1 MSMSRI
7 LKRSI
12 VLTISLI
19 LFFSLSM
26 AEDCAFGTKVMPN
39 DPDLGR
45 LLKNMPNGTIIGVWD
60 IGTDIG
66 SYDAGDVVYLDTPP
80 TGIANINDIRLTSFG
95 FYRPGSKVRPN
106 HSDINAPL
114 NPLLAEMR
122 FLNLNGSQSYDI
134 YDPVYIVQSTV
145 LYQND
150 TTDPNEGK
158 MNYVPYSGSS
168 GAATA
173 QASNIANINSSTESE
188 VQKVQPGDKT
198 TDDNRHHKEPEIEE
212 TVPCSGDGS
221 VLTQKDFYE
230 HLSYAGSCEG
240 LPQTSVCL
248 IFSDNYVWTVSDRRI
263 DNAPSVVGFD
273 GNGFPIEVIRCYNA
287 DYYHILGTVLVT
299 SVAKHKKLYIQAA
312 PNRKILITSSSMIR
326 TNDIRLTSV
335 GEMDAGSRVMNFEP
349 DLNKLVAL
357 PVLISFPAKIDDY
370 ACLRVFDNN
379 GNGLYDSEDSVYLDI
394 SFPGESIFGTVSVN
408 DVRISGPSSQQ

>member
-1 MSMSRI
+1 MSMRRI
-7 LKRSI
+7 LNISI
-12 VLTISLI
+12 VLTISLV
-19 LFFSLSM
+19 LFFNISM
-26 AEDCAFGTKVMPN
+26 ASDYAFGTKVMPN
-39 DPDLGR
+39 DSDLGR

-66 SYDAGDVVYLDTPP
+66 SYDAGDVVYIDTPP

-95 FYRPGSKVRPN
+95 LYRPGSKVRPN
-106 HSDINAPL
+106 HSDINVPL

-150 TTDPNEGK
+150 IADPNEGQTD
-158 MNYVPYSGSS
+158 YVGYSGSS
-168 GAATA
+168 GGSAA
-173 QASNIANINSSTESE
+173 QASNIANINSSLESE
-188 VQKVQPGDKT
+188 MQDVPLDGPA
-198 TDDNRHHKEPEIEE
+198 DDNTHSKETEIEE
-212 TVPCSGDGS
+212 TASCTGEGS

-230 HLSYAGSCEG
+230 HLSYVGSCMG

-273 GNGFPIEVIRCYNA
+273 SNGFPIEVIRCYNA

-299 SVAKHKKLYIQAA
+299 SVAKHKTLFIQSA
-312 PNRKILITSSSMIR
+312 PTQRILITGSSMVR

-335 GEMDAGSRVMNFEP
+335 GEMEAGSRVMNFEL

-357 PVLISFPAKIDDY
+357 PVLISFPGKIDDY
-370 ACLRVFDNN
+370 ACLRVFDAN

-394 SFPGESIFGTVSVN
+394 SFPGDSIFGTVSVN

>member
-1 MSMSRI
+1 MSMRRI
-7 LKRSI
+7 LNISI

-19 LFFSLSM
+19 LFFNLSM
-26 AEDCAFGTKVMPN
+26 ASDYVFGTKVMPN

-66 SYDAGDVVYLDTPP
+66 SYDAGDVVYIDTPP
-80 TGIANINDIRLTSFG
+80 TGIANINDIRLTTFG
-95 FYRPGSKVRPN
+95 VYRSGTKVMPN
-106 HSDINAPL
+106 HSDINVPL

-150 TTDPNEGK
+150 TTYPDEGQTD
-158 MNYVPYSGSS
+158 YVGYSGLS
-168 GAATA
+168 GGSAA
-173 QASNIANINSSTESE
+173 QASNIANINSSLESE
-188 VQKVQPGDKT
+188 MQDVQPKDKT
-198 TDDNRHHKEPEIEE
+198 PDEDTHSKEAEIEE
-212 TVPCSGDGS
+212 TVPCTGDGFA
-221 VLTQKDFYE
+221 LTQEDFYE
-230 HLSYAGSCEG
+230 HLSYAGSCGG

-248 IFSDNYVWTVSDRRI
+248 IFSDNYVWPVSDRCI

-287 DYYHILGTVLVT
+287 DYYHILGTVLVK
-299 SVAKHKKLYIQAA
+299 SVAKHKTLFIQSV
-312 PNRKILITSSSMIR
+312 PNQRILITGSSMIR

-335 GEMDAGSRVMNFEP
+335 GEMEAGSRVMNFEP

-357 PVLISFPAKIDDY
+357 PVLVSFPGKSDDY
-370 ACLRVFDNN
+370 ACLRVFDAN
-379 GNGLYDSEDSVYLDI
+379 GNGLYDFEDSVYLDI
-394 SFPGESIFGTVSVN
+394 SFPGDSTFGTVSVN
-408 DVRISGPSSQQ
+408 NVRLSGPSIK

>member
-1 MSMSRI
+1 
-7 LKRSI
+7 
-12 VLTISLI
+12 
-19 LFFSLSM
+19 M
-26 AEDCAFGTKVMPN
+26 ATDYAFGTKVMPN

-45 LLKNMPNGTIIGVWD
+45 LLKNMPNGTIIGIWD
-60 IGTDIG
+60 IGTDVG
-66 SYDAGDVVYLDTPP
+66 FYDAGDIVYLDTPP
-80 TGIANINDIRLTSFG
+80 TGIANINDIRLTCFG
-95 FYRPGSKVRPN
+95 SYRCGSKVRPN

-134 YDPVYIVQSTV
+134 YDPVYIVQSTF

-150 TTDPNEGK
+150 TSNQNEGQTD
-158 MNYVPYSGSS
+158 YVTYSGSPGGS
-168 GAATA
+168 TA
-173 QASNIANINSSTESE
+173 QASNIANINSSLESE
-188 VQKVQPGDKT
+188 MQEVEPRDNT
-198 TDDNRHHKEPEIEE
+198 ADDDTYSKETEIEE
-212 TVPCSGDGS
+212 AVPCSGNGL
-221 VLTQKDFYE
+221 VLAQKDFYE
-230 HLSYAGSCEG
+230 HLSYSGNCMD

-287 DYYHILGTVLVT
+287 DYYHILGTVLVA
-299 SVAKHKKLYIQAA
+299 SMAKHKTLFIQSA
-312 PNRKILITSSSMIR
+312 PSQKILITSSSMIH

-335 GEMDAGSRVMNFEP
+335 GEMKAGSRVLNFEP

-357 PVLISFPAKIDDY
+357 PVLISFPGKTDDY
-370 ACLRVFDNN
+370 ARLRVFDAN

-394 SFPGESIFGTVSVN
+394 SFPSYSTFGTVSIN
-408 DVRISGPSSQQ
+408 DVRISQ

>member
-1 MSMSRI
+1 VSMRRI
-7 LKRSI
+7 LNISI
-12 VLTISLI
+12 VVIICLI
-19 LFFSLSM
+19 LFFNLSM
-26 AEDCAFGTKVMPN
+26 ASDYAFGTKVMPN

-45 LLKNMPNGTIIGVWD
+45 LLKNMPNGTIISVWD

-66 SYDAGDVVYLDTPP
+66 SYDAGDVVYIDTPP

-150 TTDPNEGK
+150 TIDPNEGQTD
-158 MNYVPYSGSS
+158 NVGYSGSS
-168 GAATA
+168 GGSVA
-173 QASNIANINSSTESE
+173 QASNIANINSSLESE
-188 VQKVQPGDKT
+188 RQEIEPR
-198 TDDNRHHKEPEIEE
+198 DNTADEDTHSREAEIEE
-212 TVPCSGDGS
+212 TVPCTGDGS
-221 VLTQKDFYE
+221 VLTQEDFYE
-230 HLSYAGSCEG
+230 HLSYAGSCGG

-248 IFSDNYVWTVSDRRI
+248 IFSDNYVWPVSDRRI

-287 DYYHILGTVLVT
+287 DYYHILGTVLVK
-299 SVAKHKKLYIQAA
+299 SVAKHKTLFIQSA
-312 PNRKILITSSSMIR
+312 PNQRILITGSSMIR
-326 TNDIRLTSV
+326 TNDIRITSV
-335 GEMDAGSRVMNFEP
+335 GEMQAGSRVMNFEP

-357 PVLISFPAKIDDY
+357 PVLISFPGKIDDY
-370 ACLRVFDNN
+370 ACLRVFDTN

-394 SFPGESIFGTVSVN
+394 SFPGDSTFGTVSVN
-408 DVRISGPSSQQ
+408 DVRISC